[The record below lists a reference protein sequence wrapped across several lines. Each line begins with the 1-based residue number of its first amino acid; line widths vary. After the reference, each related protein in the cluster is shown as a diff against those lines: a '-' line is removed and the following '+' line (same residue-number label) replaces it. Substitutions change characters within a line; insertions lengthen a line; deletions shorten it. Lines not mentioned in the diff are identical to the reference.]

1 MRPYRRTAVRPYH
14 PNPGPSTGIVIGV
27 ATHTSLSLL
36 TNAGP
41 RRKPGRSEGSVPDVN
56 DLVLAAQGGDENAFR
71 SLYDRTVERIY
82 ALCLRLSADPGH
94 AEELTQD
101 VFVQAWRRLATFRGE
116 SAFSTWLHR
125 LAVNVVLAEKRAT
138 GRRERRVLAVEGL
151 EDLQSPGR
159 APRPGLRMD
168 LDAAIAALPAGA
180 RAVFVLHD
188 VEGYR
193 HEEIA
198 ELSGVATGTSK
209 AQLFRARRLLREML
223 DR

>member
-1 MRPYRRTAVRPYH
+1 MQRALAP
-14 PNPGPSTGIVIGV
+14 
-27 ATHTSLSLL
+27 
-36 TNAGP
+36 
-41 RRKPGRSEGSVPDVN
+41 VPQVN
-56 DLVLAAQGGDENAFR
+56 DLVLAAQSGDENAFR

-101 VFVQAWRRLATFRGE
+101 VFVQAWRKLATFRGD

-125 LAVNVVLAEKRAT
+125 IAVNVVLAERRAT
-138 GRRERRVLAVEGL
+138 GRRERRVLPVEEL
-151 EDLQSPGR
+151 EDLSSPAR
-159 APRPGLRMD
+159 APGPGTRLD
-168 LDAAIAALPAGA
+168 LEKAIAALPAGA

-188 VEGYR
+188 IEGYR

-198 ELSGVATGTSK
+198 EFGGVAPGTSK

>member
-1 MRPYRRTAVRPYH
+1 M
-14 PNPGPSTGIVIGV
+14 
-27 ATHTSLSLL
+27 ATQTSLSLL

-41 RRKPGRSEGSVPDVN
+41 RRKPGRPEGSVPDVN

-82 ALCLRLSADPGH
+82 ALCLRLSADPGQ

-101 VFVQAWRRLATFRGE
+101 VFVQAWKKLATFRGE
-116 SAFSTWLHR
+116 SAFPTWLHR
-125 LAVNVVLAEKRAT
+125 LAVNVVFAEKRAT
-138 GRRERRVLAVEGL
+138 GRRERRVVPVEGL
-151 EDLQSPGR
+151 EDLESPGR
-159 APRPGLRMD
+159 SPWPGTRMD

>member
-1 MRPYRRTAVRPYH
+1 MRPYR
-14 PNPGPSTGIVIGV
+14 PNPDPPTGIVVGV
-27 ATHTSLSLL
+27 ATQTSLSLL

-41 RRKPGRSEGSVPDVN
+41 RRKPGRPEGSVPDVN

-71 SLYDRTVERIY
+71 SLYDRSVERIY
-82 ALCLRLSADPGH
+82 ALCLRLSADPGQ

-138 GRRERRVLAVEGL
+138 GRRERRVQPVEGL

-159 APRPGLRMD
+159 SPWPGLRMD

-188 VEGYR
+188 VEGYK

>member
-1 MRPYRRTAVRPYH
+1 M
-14 PNPGPSTGIVIGV
+14 
-27 ATHTSLSLL
+27 
-36 TNAGP
+36 
-41 RRKPGRSEGSVPDVN
+41 N

-101 VFVQAWRRLATFRGE
+101 VFVQAWRKLATFRGE

-138 GRRERRVLAVEGL
+138 GRRERRVRPVEGL
-151 EDLQSPGR
+151 EDLESPGR

-198 ELSGVATGTSK
+198 ELSGVAPGTSK